1 MEPRG
6 GNRPED
12 HTLPGQAP
20 AGADQRRRRGK
31 EHSRP
36 RKRKRGGKEAGEEA
50 WREAGPVP
58 EDWAGLSGSCEH
70 VCMKHVKQCLCL
82 AGKMGVVCSS
92 VATVAKHYA

>member
-1 MEPRG
+1 MEQRG
-6 GNRPED
+6 GNCPED

-20 AGADQRRRRGK
+20 AGANQCRRRGK

-36 RKRKRGGKEAGEEA
+36 RKQGGKEAGEEA

-70 VCMKHVKQCLCL
+70 VCMKHVKQCLRL
-82 AGKMGVVCSS
+82 AGKMGVVCPS